1 MKLNQLKDII
11 DKKKEM
17 IDFINDSNLDNEEKL
32 VWIDAVDEYI

>member
-17 IDFINDSNLDNEEKL
+17 IDFINDSNLDNDEKL